1 LNSYLLEME
10 YFKNILYIKLDDWIV
25 YGLKNEN
32 DIINETI
39 DSIKKSIYNLKPCYI
54 KDFNLNI

>member
-1 LNSYLLEME
+1 ME

-25 YGLKNEN
+25 YGLKKEN